1 MDRASLKHI
10 ENVTVSEYW
19 TPQHLDVT
27 NAPVTY
33 AAPKAAWIDE
43 FRRLRGVLGSNTAD
57 RVARQRMHSHAIVD
71 PCEITALPVINAL
84 QREQGEKPPLLA
96 RVRAILRY
104 A

>member
-1 MDRASLKHI
+1 MERASHQN
-10 ENVTVSEYW
+10 ESCAVSLYW

-27 NAPVTY
+27 NAPLRY
-33 AAPKAAWIDE
+33 ASPKGTWIDE

-57 RVARQRMHSHAIVD
+57 RVARQRVHTHAIVD

-84 QREQGEKPPLLA
+84 ETKRAERPRLLA

>member
-1 MDRASLKHI
+1 MERPGHQN
-10 ENVTVSEYW
+10 ENCAVSQYW

-27 NAPVTY
+27 NAPLTY
-33 AAPKAAWIDE
+33 ASPKATWIDE
-43 FRRLRGVLGSNTAD
+43 FQRLKGVLGSNTAD
-57 RVARQRMHSHAIVD
+57 RIARQRMHTHAIVD

-84 QREQGEKPPLLA
+84 ETERAARPRLLA

>member
-1 MDRASLKHI
+1 MERPGHSDNI
-10 ENVTVSEYW
+10 MVSQYW

-27 NAPVTY
+27 HAPVTY
-33 AAPKAAWIDE
+33 AGPKATWIDE
-43 FRRLRGVLGSNTAD
+43 FERFRGVLASNTAD

-84 QREQGEKPPLLA
+84 GRERTERQPLRA
-96 RVRAILRY
+96 WVRAILHY